1 MTPLVLLWVASAAGA
16 LFFFAAGFLVA
27 RRRPPQLAPAELAPA
42 DRAAHESRAPQ
53 PPRAASEPLSID
65 VGEARYTSD
74 SLAALLAA
82 LQLRCHVR
90 AVALSD
96 DLGLPIVGLGEDV
109 SSLAAF
115 AGYMGDIGK
124 RAGDF
129 VALGPV
135 RRVTV
140 EDDSGAT
147 ITACPFDAGPSRI
160 SLVALTTGPGPS
172 PGQVSE
178 VLRSAA
184 SMIQ

>member
-1 MTPLVLLWVASAAGA
+1 MTPLVLLWIASAAGA
-16 LFFFAAGFLVA
+16 LFFFAAGFLLA
-27 RRRPPQLAPAELAPA
+27 RRRPREVLHHA
-42 DRAAHESRAPQ
+42 R
-53 PPRAASEPLSID
+53 SEPRRAVTEPPLAID
-65 VGEARYTSD
+65 LGEARYTSE

-82 LQLRCHVR
+82 LKGRCQVR

-115 AGYMGDIGK
+115 AGYMGDIGR

-129 VALGPV
+129 LPLGPV

-147 ITACPFDAGPSRI
+147 ITACPFEAGPSRI
-160 SLVALTTGPGPS
+160 ALVALTTGPGPS

>member
-1 MTPLVLLWVASAAGA
+1 MTPLVLLWIASAAGA
-16 LFFFAAGFLVA
+16 LFFFAAGYLVA
-27 RRRPPQLAPAELAPA
+27 RRRPRAVVLEDPPAPPA
-42 DRAAHESRAPQ
+42 RFVT
-53 PPRAASEPLSID
+53 EPLHLEIR
-65 VGEARYTSD
+65 EARYTSE
-74 SLAALLAA
+74 SLGALLVA
-82 LQLRCHVR
+82 LQGRCEAR

-96 DLGLPIVGLGEDV
+96 DLGLPIVGFGEDV

-129 VALGPV
+129 LPLGPV

-140 EDDSGAT
+140 EDDTGAT

-160 SLVALTTGPGPS
+160 ALVALTAGPGPS

>member
-1 MTPLVLLWVASAAGA
+1 MTPLVLLWIASAAGA
-16 LFFFAAGFLVA
+16 LFFFAAGFLLA
-27 RRRPPQLAPAELAPA
+27 RRRPRESVHQYAAAPRRAVTEPPLA
-42 DRAAHESRAPQ
+42 
-53 PPRAASEPLSID
+53 ID
-65 VGEARYTSD
+65 LGDARYTSE

-82 LQLRCHVR
+82 LQGRCQVR

-96 DLGLPIVGLGEDV
+96 DLGLPIVGFGEDV

-115 AGYMGDIGK
+115 AGYMGDIGR

-129 VALGPV
+129 LPLGPV

-147 ITACPFDAGPSRI
+147 ITACPFEAGPSRI
-160 SLVALTTGPGPS
+160 ALVALTSGPGPS

>member
-1 MTPLVLLWVASAAGA
+1 MTPLVLLWIASAAGA
-16 LFFFAAGFLVA
+16 LFFFAAGFMLA
-27 RRRPPQLAPAELAPA
+27 RRRPRRGSLR
-42 DRAAHESRAPQ
+42 DGIESGETA
-53 PPRAASEPLSID
+53 EPLAVD
-65 VGEARYTSD
+65 LGDARYTSE

-82 LQLRCHVR
+82 LPGRCQVR
-90 AVALSD
+90 ALALSD
-96 DLGLPIVGLGEDV
+96 DLGLPIVGLGDDV

-115 AGYMGDIGK
+115 AGYMGDIGR

-129 VALGPV
+129 LPLGPV

-147 ITACPFDAGPSRI
+147 ITACPFQAGPSRI
-160 SLVALTTGPGPS
+160 ALVALTSGPGPS

>member
-1 MTPLVLLWVASAAGA
+1 MTPLVLLWIASAAGA
-16 LFFFAAGFLVA
+16 LFFFAAGFLLA
-27 RRRPPQLAPAELAPA
+27 RRRPRESAHQYAALPRRAVTEPPLA
-42 DRAAHESRAPQ
+42 
-53 PPRAASEPLSID
+53 ID
-65 VGEARYTSD
+65 LGDARYTSE

-82 LQLRCHVR
+82 LQGRCKVR

-96 DLGLPIVGLGEDV
+96 DLGLPIVGFGEDV

-115 AGYMGDIGK
+115 AGYMNDIGR

-129 VALGPV
+129 LPLGPV

-147 ITACPFDAGPSRI
+147 ITACPFEAGPSRI
-160 SLVALTTGPGPS
+160 ALVALTSGPGPS

>member
-1 MTPLVLLWVASAAGA
+1 MTPLVLLWIASAAGA
-16 LFFFAAGFLVA
+16 LFFFAAGFMLA
-27 RRRPPQLAPAELAPA
+27 RRRPRAAV
-42 DRAAHESRAPQ
+42 DRAAPR
-53 PPRAASEPLSID
+53 PRAGTEMPLAVD
-65 VGEARYTSD
+65 LGEARYTSE

-82 LQLRCHVR
+82 LQGRCQVR
-90 AVALSD
+90 GLALSD

-115 AGYMGDIGK
+115 AGYMGDIGR

-129 VALGPV
+129 LPLGPV

-147 ITACPFDAGPSRI
+147 ITACPFEAGPSRI
-160 SLVALTTGPGPS
+160 ALVALTSGPGPS

>member
-1 MTPLVLLWVASAAGA
+1 MTPLVLLWIASAAGA
-16 LFFFAAGFLVA
+16 LFFFAAGFLLA
-27 RRRPPQLAPAELAPA
+27 RRRPREVAYRDPIAPR
-42 DRAAHESRAPQ
+42 RAATEPPLAIDLGES
-53 PPRAASEPLSID
+53 
-65 VGEARYTSD
+65 RYTSE
-74 SLAALLAA
+74 SLSALLTA
-82 LQLRCHVR
+82 LKGRCHVR

-115 AGYMGDIGK
+115 AGYMGDIGR

-129 VALGPV
+129 LPLGPV
-135 RRVTV
+135 RRVTI

-147 ITACPFDAGPSRI
+147 ITACPFEAGPSRI
-160 SLVALTTGPGPS
+160 ALIALTSGPGPS